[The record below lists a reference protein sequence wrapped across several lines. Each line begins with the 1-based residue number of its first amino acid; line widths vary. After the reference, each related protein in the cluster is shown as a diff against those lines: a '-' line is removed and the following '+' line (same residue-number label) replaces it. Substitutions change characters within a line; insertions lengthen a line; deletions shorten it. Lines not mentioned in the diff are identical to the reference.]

1 MYRIRT
7 VRPEELDRVWALVQA
22 AVAHMN
28 AGGSFQWGEDYPARE
43 DFAAALA
50 AGELYAACGEA
61 DAILGVVVLNTWEEP
76 VYSTLEDW
84 RVPGPALVIHKM
96 AVDPAVQGK
105 GVAGALFTFAVG
117 LAAERGLRSLRGDT
131 YTENETMQH
140 LFRRFGFRQVGHVHF
155 PGRPLPFPV
164 YEKVLGEIHF

>member
-1 MYRIRT
+1 MYNIRT

-28 AGGSFQWGEDYPARE
+28 AGGSFQWGEDYPIRE

-50 AGELYAACGEA
+50 AGELYAVCDGA

-76 VYSTLEDW
+76 EYGELEGW

-96 AVDPAVQGK
+96 AVDPAAQGR
-105 GVAGALFTFAVG
+105 GAAGALFRFAEEIARG
-117 LAAERGLRSLRGDT
+117 RGLRSLRGDT

-155 PGRPLPFPV
+155 SGRPLPFPV
-164 YEKVLGEIHF
+164 YEKVL